1 MTPAKRKALSS
12 WVNNMMPPVRYVS
25 QMFDQSC
32 NYTSE
37 CKQALI
43 DFSSF
48 SCPPLSKA
56 SAIRRK
62 TIGPPQVIKTRWIW
76 NATEQKTLVTHCA
89 ELLLDEKS
97 FWVPLAREWK
107 AYILSPRAGDIFWS
121 SQIHKIQ
128 LATLHQLL
136 TFRSSFF
143 DMDGY
148 GKYGMRS
155 TAEQWLMDVRF
166 QHRKKK

>member
-1 MTPAKRKALSS
+1 
-12 WVNNMMPPVRYVS
+12 
-25 QMFDQSC
+25 MFHQSC

-62 TIGPPQVIKTRWIW
+62 TIGPSSDKNQL
-76 NATEQKTLVTHCA
+76 NLEATEQKTLVTHCA

-107 AYILSPRAGDIFWS
+107 AYILSPRAGDIF
-121 SQIHKIQ
+121 
-128 LATLHQLL
+128 
-136 TFRSSFF
+136 
-143 DMDGY
+143 
-148 GKYGMRS
+148 
-155 TAEQWLMDVRF
+155 
-166 QHRKKK
+166 